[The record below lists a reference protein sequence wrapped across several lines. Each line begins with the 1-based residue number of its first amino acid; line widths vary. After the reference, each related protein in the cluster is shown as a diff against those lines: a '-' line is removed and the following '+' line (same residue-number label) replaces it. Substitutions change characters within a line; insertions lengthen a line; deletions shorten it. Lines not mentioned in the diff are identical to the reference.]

1 MTDKGGKEEA
11 WGRGKSTLRILAVH
25 SLGRVQVVSWLQG
38 QTREVHAQQGTVQR
52 ESVVLNFCEMSNCG
66 TIGGRSSL
74 ERRIKK
80 AAGEPTGIR
89 ES

>member
-25 SLGRVQVVSWLQG
+25 TLGRLQG
-38 QTREVHAQQGTVQR
+38 QTCDVHAQQGTVQR

-66 TIGGRSSL
+66 MIGGRSSL